1 MPGKAFSR
9 ESVGFE
15 IHFLPVVSEREG
27 RSMRR
32 TLVTGAAG
40 FIGSRVVEKLLEA
53 GVEVVGIDSFDETL
67 NSADFRK
74 AFISHLTHPNFTF
87 IKENLLTVE
96 IETLVTDLDS
106 VIHLA
111 ATPGLVPSW
120 QSFEKYLE
128 NNILGTFRLAKALAQ
143 PNIQCK
149 IIHASTSSIYGGNA
163 VGDESLVPMP
173 VSPYGLT
180 KLASEHIWN
189 SFFQEDN
196 QRVTILRYFSVYG
209 PRQREDMA
217 WQKFI
222 RLLVNDQPI
231 SLTNSGSHTRSFTF
245 IDDVA
250 DITVKLA
257 NGQSSGGVYNI
268 AGDEEI
274 NVLEGINLIAK
285 ILNREPRFNF
295 LDSRPGDQ
303 VRTKGNNSRAKLEL
317 GFNPKFKFS
326 EGIQRQITDVMGQ

>member
-1 MPGKAFSR
+1 MRGP
-9 ESVGFE
+9 
-15 IHFLPVVSEREG
+15 
-27 RSMRR
+27 MRR

-40 FIGSRVVEKLLEA
+40 FIGSRIVERLLEA
-53 GVEVVGIDSFDETL
+53 GVFVVGIDSFDETL
-67 NSADFRK
+67 NSANLRK
-74 AFISHLTHPNFTF
+74 SFISHLTHPNFTF
-87 IKENLLTVE
+87 LEENLLTVHM
-96 IETLVTDLDS
+96 ETLVANLDS
-106 VIHLA
+106 VVHLA

-128 NNILGTFRLAKALAQ
+128 NNVLGTFRLAKALAQ
-143 PNIQCK
+143 TGNHCK
-149 IIHASTSSIYGGNA
+149 IIHASTSSIYGMNA
-163 VGDESLVPMP
+163 TGDESQLPMP

-189 SFFQEDN
+189 SFFQENTD
-196 QRVTILRYFSVYG
+196 RVTILRYFSVYG

-222 RLLVNDQPI
+222 RLMLDDQPI
-231 SLTNSGSHTRSFTF
+231 SLTNSGGHTRSFTF

-303 VRTKGNNSRAKLEL
+303 IRTKGNNSRAKLEL

-326 EGIQRQITDVMGQ
+326 EGIQKQITDVMGR